1 MCYIVSFTLLSN
13 AVASG
18 AKSDYLLE
26 DIKQG
31 YIEVRSDILIWP
43 NQHTIYFQNGYRD
56 TLKSVESSGHS
67 FCQLKLTE
75 SETEVRVIPKGS
87 VFTIT
92 KITAVE
98 DYSAS
103 NSHQGDGPEVVTHL
117 SVNSPAIKTISCT
130 VINAV
135 NPLTIATF
143 TQHHGDY
150 YHIQYLTYD
159 SEQFFS
165 TDSKSQL
172 ELDGPA
178 LVTPQ
183 EIEQPLYVEAYQ
195 QAKQVDTAITIIKW
209 VIPLLF

>member
-1 MCYIVSFTLLSN
+1 
-13 AVASG
+13 
-18 AKSDYLLE
+18 
-26 DIKQG
+26 
-31 YIEVRSDILIWP
+31 
-43 NQHTIYFQNGYRD
+43 
-56 TLKSVESSGHS
+56 
-67 FCQLKLTE
+67 
-75 SETEVRVIPKGS
+75 
-87 VFTIT
+87 
-92 KITAVE
+92 
-98 DYSAS
+98 
-103 NSHQGDGPEVVTHL
+103 VVTHL